1 MIYTSDISYI
11 YIRYSGYWNWS
22 DQCTGECTCTSTSPS
37 PPTSANWLRMQA
49 TNPISFIHPFDIYS
63 IFIKYLLVRPYQ
75 QLPSQD
81 EGKIGAV
88 LWSSAINGG
97 YLSVLTLARNIHHS
111 KGHANWEASIGHL
124 IHRLNLN
131 RQRRLTS
138 LMSIVIIR
146 YHEIILFFFF

>member
-1 MIYTSDISYI
+1 M
-11 YIRYSGYWNWS
+11 RVNV
-22 DQCTGECTCTSTSPS
+22 QCTCATRSPS
-37 PPTSANWLRMQA
+37 PQTSANWLRMQA
-49 TNPISFIHPFDIYS
+49 TNPISSIHPFDIYS
-63 IFIKYLLVRPYQ
+63 IFIRYLLDTPYQ

-81 EGKIGAV
+81 ESKIGAV

-138 LMSIVIIR
+138 LMSIVNIQ
-146 YHEIILFFFF
+146 HQEIILLCSSFFKVFLYILLSIWKIVTKP